1 MATSVDPFKK
11 KAVDPKQAELLAR
24 AAGKPLPQTPK
35 SAKPLPAGITGNPP
49 LPTGKIVG
57 QTAPSSLTAV
67 ERETLLAAGWTDDV
81 PLPASQEGL
90 KQLQQAVTEIA
101 SAEVPLPVD
110 PRTPPLKITTVPIES
125 LPPAEQKRF
134 TNALA
139 GKIQDI
145 NAQEAEARAAALR
158 QQQLAAKEAAV
169 KGIAAATGAADKA
182 VDAFRARAAAAV
194 NTPLDDAPEIV
205 AVNPAAIGAMKVQN
219 HFETRT
225 EQQRPAPPPPP
236 PPPPAPTSETG
247 ADGVM
252 LSHCPHCSWDLA
264 VPDGEEPP
272 YQDKIGFLHALLGDR
287 PYVKQYQLFSGNVLV
302 TFRTLT
308 IKELDQ
314 VYKQAF
320 EDRQA
325 GRITSEVDYY
335 ERLNRYRLML
345 QLQEFRADGPDGF
358 VKDLPDGY
366 SASTNP
372 HSTGHWVKAEQE
384 ADFAPN
390 ETGLPQ
396 IEAWMIDEVLKTE
409 AVFRVVN
416 NTCNRFNRLTSKL
429 EAMADNSDFWKPTE
443 GQS

>member
-1 MATSVDPFKK
+1 VDPFKK
-11 KAVDPKQAELLAR
+11 KPVDPKQAELLAR

-35 SAKPLPAGITGNPP
+35 SAKPLPAGVTGNPP
-49 LPTGKIVG
+49 LPTGRVVG

-67 ERETLLAAGWTDDV
+67 ERETLLAAGWTEDV
-81 PLPASQEGL
+81 PLPASQDGL

-101 SAEVPLPVD
+101 SAEVPFPVD
-110 PRTPPLKITTVPIES
+110 PRREPLKVTTVPIES

-145 NAQEAEARAAALR
+145 NAQEAEARAAAAK
-158 QQQLAAKEAAV
+158 QQQLAAKEMQV
-169 KGIAAATGAADKA
+169 KGIAASVGVVDKA
-182 VDAFRARAAAAV
+182 VDNFRNRVAQAANAPVDDVPEVVAA
-194 NTPLDDAPEIV
+194 
-205 AVNPAAIGAMKVQN
+205 NPAAVEAMRVQD
-219 HFETRT
+219 HFATRA

-236 PPPPAPTSETG
+236 PAPPPPTSETG

-287 PYVKQYQLFSGNVLV
+287 TYVKQYPLFSGNVLV

-325 GRITSEVDYY
+325 GKITTEVDYY

-345 QLQEFRADGPDGF
+345 QLQEFRVEGPDGF

-372 HSTGHWVKAEQE
+372 HSTGHWVKADQE
-384 ADFAPN
+384 ANFAPN
-390 ETGLPQ
+390 ETGLPA

-429 EAMADNSDFWKPTE
+429 EAMADNSDFWKPTGE
-443 GQS
+443 QS